1 MNSHDRRKYRRQLAK
16 AGKSVP
22 GWAKAGM
29 VLDSGFQEI
38 VQPEKIVTIEPL
50 FVAGQIVRLNTDRY
64 GKSYFAKK
72 TKATVLNCIMD
83 AVPTV
88 EIQLTGRK
96 AALVVFASEV
106 DLVSRD

>member
-22 GWAKAGM
+22 GWAQAGM
-29 VLDSGFQEI
+29 VLDSGF
-38 VQPEKIVTIEPL
+38 QPEKIVTIEPL

-106 DLVSRD
+106 DLVSRE

>member
-1 MNSHDRRKYRRQLAK
+1 MNSHGRRVYRRSLEK

-22 GWAKAGM
+22 GWARGQ
-29 VLDSGFQEI
+29 VITQS
-38 VQPEKIVTIEPL
+38 EKIVVIEPL
-50 FVAGQIVRLNTDRY
+50 FVVGQVVRLNTDKY
-64 GKSYFAKK
+64 GKSYFQKK

-106 DLVSRD
+106 ELVNRD